1 MMWTPQF
8 GEADQRRVIK
18 ESSRMSAE
26 AAGALLFDQAMQDW
40 RDVLPLITE
49 PVLMIAAEASMFAV
63 DGIKKPPLICREH
76 PWSSCRPAN
85 GEAIWHI

>member
-1 MMWTPQF
+1 
-8 GEADQRRVIK
+8 
-18 ESSRMSAE
+18 
-26 AAGALLFDQAMQDW
+26 
-40 RDVLPLITE
+40 LITE